1 MAVEQ
6 VNGMGSDRSS
16 GLRVYGAVFIGV
28 LLALGVAKALQPL
41 AGLENV
47 DLVFL
52 TAVIAIAAHF
62 GLGPSLVA
70 SVASVLAYNYFFIP
84 PLHTFQVADPKNLA
98 ALTFFLVF
106 AIITSNLAARVRA
119 QALAARLQ
127 ARTTGDLYAFSRG
140 ISAIPDVDGLVTAAA
155 ERMASLLDRD
165 IVVLLP
171 DGTGQLQVKATSV
184 SGDMVEEIELDTA
197 RTAWRAGEWTGREV
211 MRIGQRLFYSLRAGP
226 GAVGVVGL
234 SRKGMHEPLSDEEER
249 MLGALCNQVAVALE
263 RIRLGSER
271 DEARLAVESER
282 LRTALLSSLSHDLK
296 TPLAS
301 IMGAITALRQF
312 PALYDADARE
322 ELAGTIQDET
332 ERMTSFVTNL
342 LDMTRLEAGGLSLD
356 REPVDVGEV
365 IGTALRRVAGAPTG
379 QKVMVDLASDLP
391 MLDLDPVLFE
401 QVLVNLLDNA
411 AKYAWPGSTVTITGR
426 RSEGEVEISVIDEGP
441 GLAREDLERVFD
453 KFYRASRGD
462 RQRAGTGLGL
472 AISRG
477 FVEALGGRIR
487 AGNRLDGSGAV
498 FTVTFP
504 REAFSAPWEE
514 VAE

>member
-6 VNGMGSDRSS
+6 GNGTDSNGSS
-16 GLRVYGAVFIGV
+16 GLRAYGAIFTGV
-28 LLALGVAKALQPL
+28 LLALGVAKVLQPL

-84 PLHTFQVADPKNLA
+84 PLHTFHVADPKNLA

-119 QALAARLQ
+119 QALVARLQ

-140 ISAIPDVDGLVTAAA
+140 ISAIPDVDGLVTVAT

-171 DGTGQLQVKATSV
+171 DETGQLQVKATSV
-184 SGDMVEEIELDTA
+184 SGDMIEEIELDTA
-197 RTAWRAGEWTGREV
+197 RTAWRAGKWTGREV

-234 SRKGMHEPLSDEEER
+234 SRNGMHESLSDEEEH

-263 RIRLGSER
+263 RIRLGNER

-312 PALYDADARE
+312 PALYDTDAR
-322 ELAGTIQDET
+322 GTRGHDPGRDRAHDQL
-332 ERMTSFVTNL
+332 R
-342 LDMTRLEAGGLSLD
+342 
-356 REPVDVGEV
+356 REP
-365 IGTALRRVAGAPTG
+365 ARH
-379 QKVMVDLASDLP
+379 
-391 MLDLDPVLFE
+391 DP
-401 QVLVNLLDNA
+401 
-411 AKYAWPGSTVTITGR
+411 PGGGWAIP
-426 RSEGEVEISVIDEGP
+426 RS
-441 GLAREDLERVFD
+441 
-453 KFYRASRGD
+453 
-462 RQRAGTGLGL
+462 
-472 AISRG
+472 
-477 FVEALGGRIR
+477 
-487 AGNRLDGSGAV
+487 
-498 FTVTFP
+498 
-504 REAFSAPWEE
+504 
-514 VAE
+514 